1 MKKIG
6 ILFGMENTFPN
17 AFIERVNS
25 KGEDGIIAEA
35 VTIDKVIQAAPSEYA
50 VIIDRISQDVPFYR
64 SFLKNAALSG
74 TAVIN
79 NPFWW
84 SADEK
89 FFNNALAEKI
99 GIPVPKT
106 VLLPS
111 KQRPDNTTETSFR
124 NLAFPMAWEE
134 IFQYVGFP
142 AYMKPHDGGGW
153 KSVYRVVNPQDM
165 WIKHEETGQLVMM
178 LQEEIVFDDYV
189 RCYCIGQ
196 KDVLVMPYEPR
207 NPHHLRYAA
216 DLKAQGEE
224 REKLLETIKDYT
236 LKLNVALGYDFNT
249 VEFAVRN
256 GIPYAIDFCN
266 PAPDADIYSVGRDN
280 FEWVVE
286 AAANMAIERAKKQ
299 VVGQI
304 NLTWGTFI
312 NQAINSIPAAVAE
325 IPAPAKSAEPANA
338 AAPVKPAKAV
348 KKVVEPAKPAPAPVK
363 AAEKA
368 PAKPTKAA
376 PEKATKAEEATP
388 SAKEVK
394 VKTAVPKKPAKSLG
408 AIATGPIAE
417 AEPKIPT
424 TKAAATK
431 APAKNSKLKKS

>member
-17 AFIERVNS
+17 AFIERVNN
-25 KGEDGIIAEA
+25 KGVDGIVAEA

-99 GIPVPKT
+99 GVPVPKT

-236 LKLNVALGYDFNT
+236 LKLNIALGYDFNT

-266 PAPDADIYSVGRDN
+266 PAPDADIYSVGPDN

-286 AAANMAIERAKKQ
+286 AAANMAIERAKNQ
-299 VVGQI
+299 VAGQI

-312 NQAINSIPAAVAE
+312 NQAVNSIPAAAVTAE
-325 IPAPAKSAEPANA
+325 TPTPAKPVEAAKPKVSAKPIKTAEKAPAK
-338 AAPVKPAKAV
+338 AKAPE
-348 KKVVEPAKPAPAPVK
+348 KVVEPAKAPK
-363 AAEKA
+363 GK
-368 PAKPTKAA
+368 PAKTPDV
-376 PEKATKAEEATP
+376 TP
-388 SAKEVK
+388 SATEVK
-394 VKTAVPKKPAKSLG
+394 VKAVAPKKPAKSLG
-408 AIATGPIAE
+408 AIATEPIAE
-417 AEPKIPT
+417 AEPQIPT
-424 TKAAATK
+424 TKAAVTK